1 MSASPAF
8 TRRGFLAAGQG
19 LLLSTALAPP
29 SLVWAAAPGDT
40 RLVVIILRGGL
51 DGLDMLR
58 PYEDRDWR
66 RVRPSLA
73 KGAGKKPLE
82 LAPGFALHPA
92 MKPLYRLWRD
102 GELAFAP
109 AVATPYRDQRSHFE
123 GQDILEKGTSS
134 ADLRSDGWMNRVLAA
149 LPGERAKG
157 YAVAVGKGQMLV
169 LRGPEEALFW
179 SPSSDL
185 DRGKRDSLLDQL
197 YGEDPLFARALAAAR
212 EADVMGDEVRASLAS
227 KRATAE
233 TSAQLAAKMLQ
244 DEARIAVL
252 SLGGW
257 DTHAKQA
264 ALLPRKLKELTESL
278 IALKTALGGKVW
290 KRTLVVTLT
299 EFGRTVA
306 ENGTRGTDH
315 GTASVTLLAGG
326 ALRGER
332 LYGSWPGLSEAAL
345 YDGRDLMPTQD
356 IRLYPAWALAAGY
369 GLSPATLERDIFPGL
384 ELGRDPGFL

>member
-1 MSASPAF
+1 MSGALRID
-8 TRRGFLAAGQG
+8 RRSFLAASHG
-19 LLLSTALAPP
+19 LLLTTALTAP
-29 SLVWAAAPGDT
+29 SLAWAAAPGET

-58 PYEDRDWR
+58 PYEDKAWR
-66 RVRPSLA
+66 AVRPSLSA
-73 KGAGKKPLE
+73 DAGKKPLE

-109 AVATPYRDQRSHFE
+109 AVSTPYRDQRSHFE
-123 GQDILEKGTSS
+123 GQDILEKGTAS
-134 ADLRSDGWMNRVLAA
+134 AELRDDGWMNRALAA
-149 LPGERAKG
+149 LPSGRPKG
-157 YAVAVGKGQMLV
+157 YAVAVGRGEMLI
-169 LRGPEEALFW
+169 LRGAEEALFW

-185 DRGKRDSLLDQL
+185 ARGERDSLLSQL
-197 YGEDPLFARALAAAR
+197 YAEDALFSRALAAAR
-212 EADVMGDEVRASLAS
+212 LADVTGDEVRASLAS
-227 KRATAE
+227 SRVTVE

-252 SLGGW
+252 SIGGW
-257 DTHAKQA
+257 DTHANQA
-264 ALLPRKLKELTESL
+264 GLLPRKLKQLTESVGV
-278 IALKTALGGKVW
+278 LKNALGRKLW

-306 ENGTRGTDH
+306 ENGSRGTDH

-326 ALRGER
+326 ALRGGR
-332 LYGSWPGLSEAAL
+332 LYGDWPGLREGAL
-345 YDGRDLMPTQD
+345 YAGRDLMPTQD

-369 GLSPATLERDIFPGL
+369 GLGRRTLERDVFPGL